1 MLTHL
6 NRLNN
11 LHFKIEYMRIP
22 DKRFSF
28 KRFVGEE
35 KWNGF
40 KYGVN
45 LNHIKR
51 TIDSS
56 QFSTRIIVK

>member
-1 MLTHL
+1 
-6 NRLNN
+6 
-11 LHFKIEYMRIP
+11 MRIP